1 MSKLEQY
8 KKSEISQKKEVADPR
23 EIIHEL
29 LTHLNQNLSE
39 AIKNIDKGKID
50 DAKQKARKAES
61 IAHALQNCLNMRD
74 GGEIATNLNFL
85 YRHIRF
91 ATKNLLEKEKTELLT
106 SAHYVS
112 NEILE
117 GWKGMNSSVA

>member
-1 MSKLEQY
+1 MSKLNKY
-8 KKSEISQKKEVADPR
+8 KKSEISQKREAADPR

-29 LTHLNQNLSE
+29 LTNLNQNLSE

-50 DAKQKARKAES
+50 DAKEKARKAES
-61 IAHALQNCLNMRD
+61 IAHALQNCLNIKE
-74 GGEIATNLNFL
+74 GGEIAENLNYL

-106 SAHYVS
+106 SAHFVS

-117 GWKGMNSSVA
+117 GWKGINSSVA

>member
-1 MSKLEQY
+1 MSKLNKY

-29 LTHLNQNLSE
+29 LLHLNKNLSD
-39 AIKNIDKGKID
+39 AIKNIDKGKLD
-50 DAKQKARKAES
+50 DAKEKARKAES
-61 IAHALQNCLNMRD
+61 IAHALQNCLNIKE
-74 GGEIATNLNFL
+74 GGEIAENLNYL

-91 ATKNLLEKEKTELLT
+91 AAKNLLEKEKTELLT
-106 SAHYVS
+106 SAHFVS

>member
-1 MSKLEQY
+1 MSKLNKY
-8 KKSEISQKKEVADPR
+8 KKSEISQKREAADPR

-29 LTHLNQNLSE
+29 LTNLNQNLSE

-50 DAKQKARKAES
+50 DAKEKARKAES
-61 IAHALQNCLNMRD
+61 IAHALQNCLNIKE
-74 GGEIATNLNFL
+74 GGEIAENLNYL

-106 SAHYVS
+106 SAHFVS

>member
-1 MSKLEQY
+1 MSKLNKY
-8 KKSEISQKKEVADPR
+8 KKSEISQKREAADPR

-29 LTHLNQNLSE
+29 LTNLNQNLSE

-50 DAKQKARKAES
+50 DAKEKARKAES
-61 IAHALQNCLNMRD
+61 IAYALQNCLNMRD
-74 GGEIATNLNFL
+74 GGEIAENLNYL

-91 ATKNLLEKEKTELLT
+91 AAKNLLEKEKTDLLT
-106 SAHYVS
+106 SAHFVS

-117 GWKGMNSSVA
+117 GWKGMSSSVA